1 MEKSPVSLRIREE
14 RNLVFE
20 KMYKEEDGT
29 FVLLRAEN
37 EEQMAQW
44 DLERLTMLED
54 PKFRHKVEDDCKF
67 LENAIKKANESI
79 TDWMIVEDFVNFADI
94 YEESRSQP
102 YYDFRYPYSPSRVRG
117 LKQQL
122 WWMLDL
128 LRNWYKLL
136 ESRVE
141 KPRKQVKKPESTK
154 PSYEPKKPKKK
165 ELTIGEELARAESI
179 STERRGAYLHE
190 KGTDVALA
198 WIWNRIE
205 KRQLEREREA
215 QEKTKTKLARYASE
229 SGYKAK
235 SEELAEKKDV
245 TKDLREILEVWTKEA
260 RTDKDKALKE
270 TE

>member
-1 MEKSPVSLRIREE
+1 MVVE
-14 RNLVFE
+14 RT
-20 KMYKEEDGT
+20 YRDEDGT
-29 FVLLRAEN
+29 LIVLSAETK
-37 EEQMAQW
+37 EELDRW
-44 DLERLTMLED
+44 DLEALTMAED
-54 PKFRHKVEDDCKF
+54 PRFRQKVEDDCKY
-67 LENAIKKANESI
+67 LENAIRKANESI

-94 YEESRSQP
+94 YDESRPQP

-128 LRNWYKLL
+128 LRNWCKLL

-141 KPRKQVKKPESTK
+141 KPRKQVKKITQPESTK
-154 PSYEPKKPKKK
+154 PSYEPKKPKKQ
-165 ELTIGEELARAESI
+165 ELTIGQELARAESI
-179 STERRGAYLHE
+179 PTQRRGAYLHE

-215 QEKTKTKLARYASE
+215 QEKTETKLARYASE
-229 SGYKAK
+229 SGYKGK
-235 SEELAEKKDV
+235 SEELAKKNDV

-270 TE
+270 TK

>member
-1 MEKSPVSLRIREE
+1 M
-14 RNLVFE
+14 VFE
-20 KMYKEEDGT
+20 KMHRAEDGT
-29 FVLLRAEN
+29 FILLTAES
-37 EEQMAQW
+37 EEELARW
-44 DLERLTMLED
+44 DLEALTMAED
-54 PKFRHKVEDDCKF
+54 PAFRKKVEDDCRS
-67 LENAIKKANESI
+67 LENAILEAGHAINS
-79 TDWMIVEDFVNFADI
+79 WMKIQDFVEFVDQ
-94 YEESRSQP
+94 YEKDPRP
-102 YYDFRYPYSPSRVRG
+102 IYYDFRYPYTPSRMRA
-117 LKQQL
+117 LKKQL
-122 WWMLDL
+122 NHILGV
-128 LRNWYKLL
+128 LRNWA
-136 ESRVE
+136 
-141 KPRKQVKKPESTK
+141 KKFDEITQPESTK

-215 QEKTKTKLARYASE
+215 QEKAKTRLARYASE

-260 RTDKDKALKE
+260 RKDKDKALKK
-270 TE
+270 TK